1 MTEVGAELPIRPR
14 ARMTQLAPFRPLPL
28 DSRQW
33 WDAMAS
39 SHLEAHLVDFRL
51 RTLLPVWP
59 SDGLVGENEL
69 NGSISRDSW

>member
-14 ARMTQLAPFRPLPL
+14 ADDATCPIPAIAAR
-28 DSRQW
+28 SRQW